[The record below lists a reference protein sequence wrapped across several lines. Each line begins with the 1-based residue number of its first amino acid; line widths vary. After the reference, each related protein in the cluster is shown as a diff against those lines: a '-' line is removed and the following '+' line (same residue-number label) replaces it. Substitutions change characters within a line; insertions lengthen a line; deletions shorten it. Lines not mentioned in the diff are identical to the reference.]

1 MSGTSRVADVLV
13 ACDWLDPDPDPS
25 PGQELVREI
34 SVAGSA
40 GLIV

>member
-13 ACDWLDPDPDPS
+13 AYDWLDPDPS